1 MGWVGLDFIE
11 DKSKLKL
18 NKEEYMKF
26 EMKFIKIKYKS
37 IIAWKFNLLSSVSK
51 RKAKKALKFKK
62 ISTMCF

>member
-1 MGWVGLDFIE
+1 MLNIIQPIKSLGWVGLDFIE

-37 IIAWKFNLLSSVSK
+37 IIV
-51 RKAKKALKFKK
+51 
-62 ISTMCF
+62 